1 MNAINPNHPVTQS
14 AEENWH
20 KIVALLVLQAG
31 GRLSISR
38 SEIESLIDGPP
49 SAVVVK
55 YNRDSIDLWMVS
67 EAEAQRMGREEGG
80 MPA

>member
-1 MNAINPNHPVTQS
+1 VSAINPNHPVTQS

-31 GRLSISR
+31 GRMSISS

-80 MPA
+80 MPS